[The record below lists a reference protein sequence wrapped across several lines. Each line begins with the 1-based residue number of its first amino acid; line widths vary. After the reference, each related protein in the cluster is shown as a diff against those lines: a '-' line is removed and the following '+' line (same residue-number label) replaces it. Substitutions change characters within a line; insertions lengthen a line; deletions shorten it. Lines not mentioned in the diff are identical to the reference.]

1 MTLPALTVSI
11 SAELP
16 LCERIPRRSIATARK
31 APRRAPQRRGVFLAF
46 LAPRIAIG
54 VFLRLDISPHVPPA
68 SETKSAS
75 KSETA
80 AGMFERFAYRLAAHR
95 HRRAASLKST
105 FPGTA
110 PLTFR

>member
-16 LCERIPRRSIATARK
+16 LCGRIPRRSIATARK
-31 APRRAPQRRGVFLAF
+31 APRRAPQRRVSGAQM
-46 LAPRIAIG
+46 IAIG